1 MSVFSYVGRD
11 ARGRRVRGNVAAD
24 SPKAVRAALA
34 ARGVTAERVDAGA
47 RFRPPSAGRRAAF
60 YGELGVLLESGFT
73 LEKALTLLLGDG
85 GDDPF
90 LLSVREAVRGGMS
103 LSEALSVVVPS
114 LPQYERSTIRASED
128 AGLQGRMLSSLG
140 GFLEARRK
148 VADNV
153 RSSLAYPSL
162 VFVLAM
168 GMLSLMLYV
177 VLPRAVAMFSRMG
190 SSMPPSATALATWGP
205 RFMTT
210 LLAVV
215 AAGGAFAL
223 YARSRSCVDS
233 AFAMR
238 LERVALRVPFLG
250 NALRNL
256 WAHRFAATM
265 SLLVDAGAMPQAAL
279 PVAAVATGSALVSSL
294 AADASRDVR
303 GGLSLAAA
311 TSSMPPVGPLLSEWI
326 KVGES
331 SGSLSTMLARA
342 SDKCRQAFETL
353 LARFLG
359 LLEPALIVVLGVVVL
374 AVAAS
379 ILHPVLELAGAA
391 VQ

>member
-34 ARGVTAERVDAGA
+34 ARGVTAERVDAGV
-47 RFRPPSAGRRAAF
+47 RFPVPSVERRAAF
-60 YGELGVLLESGFT
+60 YGELGVLLESGFS
-73 LEKALTLLLGDG
+73 LEKALSLLLGESG
-85 GDDPF
+85 EDPF
-90 LLSVREAVRGGMS
+90 LLSVRESVRGGLS
-103 LSEALSVVVPS
+103 LSEAMSVVVPS
-114 LPQYERSTIRASED
+114 LPQYERSTIGASGD
-128 AGLQGRMLSSLG
+128 AGLQGRMLTSLG
-140 GFLEARRK
+140 GFLDARRK

-177 VLPRAVAMFSRMG
+177 VLPRATAMFARMG
-190 SSMPPSATALATWGP
+190 TAMPPSATALAVWGP
-205 RFMTT
+205 RLMT
-210 LLAVV
+210 LLLALV
-215 AAGGAFAL
+215 AAGAAFAF
-223 YARSRSCVDS
+223 YARARSRSDS
-233 AFAMR
+233 AFAAR
-238 LERVALRVPFLG
+238 LERVALHTPVLG

-265 SLLVDAGAMPQAAL
+265 SLLVDAGAMPQSAL
-279 PVAAVATGSALVSSL
+279 PVAAVATGSALMSSL
-294 AADASRDVR
+294 ASGVSRDVR
-303 GGLSLAAA
+303 GGLSLSAAMA
-311 TSSMPPVGPLLSEWI
+311 SITPVGPLLSEWI

-331 SGSLSTMLARA
+331 SGSLSEMLARA
-342 SDKCRQAFETL
+342 SDKCRQTFETL

-359 LLEPALIVVLGVVVL
+359 LLEPALVVVLGAVVL

-379 ILHPVLELAGAA
+379 ILRPVLELAGAA
-391 VQ
+391 ID